1 MLSVSNVINANIA
14 GVGSF
19 ILPPPA
25 AFPLPIADLKGE
37 RAVRR
42 LSVQRGESQ

>member
-1 MLSVSNVINANIA
+1 MPPVANTTNANIA
-14 GVGSF
+14 GVWSL
-19 ILPPPA
+19 ILPLPEA
-25 AFPLPIADLKGE
+25 WPLPIADLQGE